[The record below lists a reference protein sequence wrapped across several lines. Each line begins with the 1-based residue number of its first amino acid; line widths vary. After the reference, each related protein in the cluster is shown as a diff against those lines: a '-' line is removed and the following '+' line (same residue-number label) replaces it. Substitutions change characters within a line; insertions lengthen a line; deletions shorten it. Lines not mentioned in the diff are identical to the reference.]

1 MTMQPSQSESG
12 YVCTTI
18 EEAVQFGTRMIKRT
32 IARCGDGHYNKT
44 RRRAGKSPN
53 KSEQSVAKMNS
64 LLLGNPATG
73 AHGILLHRL
82 PAPPSGCLCDLP
94 RPRARRSA
102 RSHLLSFK
110 LNLSCF
116 KSSCSRLSPPA
127 PSSSIFSSPI
137 ASASV
142 AVSAFASSA
151 ASIAAAAAGAISSF
165 VPIRNGFLSW
175 YLRMIE
181 AHPLTTKS
189 LTAAFIF
196 ATADVSSQIITTACT
211 VSLDTVRILRMS
223 GYGLLV
229 LGPSLHFWYN
239 FLSNILPKQDII
251 TILKKIL
258 LGQTTFGPIMTA
270 VFFSVNAFLQG
281 ESGNEIFSRLNR
293 DLIPTIKAGFLYW
306 PLCDFITFKFASVQ
320 LQPLVCNSF
329 SFFWTIYL
337 TQKASLEKV
346 SDQENSTS

>member
-1 MTMQPSQSESG
+1 
-12 YVCTTI
+12 
-18 EEAVQFGTRMIKRT
+18 
-32 IARCGDGHYNKT
+32 
-44 RRRAGKSPN
+44 
-53 KSEQSVAKMNS
+53 MNS

-196 ATADVSSQIITTACT
+196 ATADVSSQVRCPSPPLVSPNYYILIRLCFSWQIITTACT

-320 LQPLVCNSF
+320 LQLTFLFSLKQPLVCNSF